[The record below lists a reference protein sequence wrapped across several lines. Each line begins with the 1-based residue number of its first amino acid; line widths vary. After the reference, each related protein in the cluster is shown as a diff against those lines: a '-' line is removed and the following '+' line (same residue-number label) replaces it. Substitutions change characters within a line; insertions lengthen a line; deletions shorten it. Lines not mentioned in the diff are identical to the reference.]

1 MSRFL
6 HRLFFTRDDELDL
19 GWLLL
24 LIGFANGLTIF
35 DLAALGVARV
45 SIAAWSWYGGVITM
59 CFIGGVTI
67 ARARLIAQSTAA
79 AELARGIAASPAEP
93 NMYQD
98 DERGEHTERE
108 AVV

>member
-1 MSRFL
+1 MRRVL
-6 HRLFFTRDDELDL
+6 HRLFFTQNDELDL

-24 LIGFANGLTIF
+24 LIGFVNGLTIF

-59 CFIGGVTI
+59 CFIAGATI
-67 ARARLIAQSTAA
+67 ARARLIAASRLPADVAQA
-79 AELARGIAASPAEP
+79 IASSPAEP
-93 NMYQD
+93 DLWRD

-108 AVV
+108 PVE